1 MEKLA
6 FREVLA
12 MKHITTT
19 HLTSMKARGE
29 KVVMVTA
36 YDYPTACLV
45 DEAGV
50 DVVLVGDSLG
60 MVVLGYETTLPVTI
74 EEMLHHTKAVVR
86 GVKHALVVADLPFLT
101 YQTGPED
108 ATRNAGRIIKEGG
121 ATAVKLEGGIEVCP
135 QVHTLVSAGIPVVGH
150 VGLTPQSIH
159 VFGGYKLQGRGEQAV
174 QKLLADARAL
184 EAAGVFCL
192 VLECIPEEVA
202 ARITE
207 ALIIPTVGIGAGGR
221 CDGQVLVLHD
231 LLGITSQMKNSSAE
245 PIHPPRFVKEYAH
258 LGEMIR
264 EAVKQ
269 YSSEVR
275 SGAFPAAEHTFYS
288 SDSSASSVTSSAKTP
303 TGAAGRK

>member
-1 MEKLA
+1 
-6 FREVLA
+6 
-12 MKHITTT
+12 MKQITTT
-19 HLTSMKARGE
+19 SLAKMKARGE

-60 MVVLGYETTLPVTI
+60 MVMLGYETTLPVTI
-74 EEMLHHTKAVVR
+74 EDMLHHTKAVVR
-86 GVKHALVVADLPFLT
+86 GVKRALVVADLPFLT

-159 VFGGYKLQGRGEQAV
+159 VFGGYKLQGRGEQAA

-184 EAAGVFCL
+184 EEAGIFCL
-192 VLECIPEEVA
+192 VLECIPDDVA
-202 ARITE
+202 ARISE
-207 ALIIPTVGIGAGGR
+207 ALTIPTVGIGAGAR

-231 LLGITSQMKNSSAE
+231 LLGITSQLKNASGE

-258 LGEMIR
+258 LGETIR
-264 EAVKQ
+264 GAVRQ
-269 YSSEVR
+269 YSEEVR
-275 SGAFPAAEHTFYS
+275 SGSFPATEHTFFS
-288 SDSSASSVTSSAKTP
+288 TESAPASVPSSARSAPGT
-303 TGAAGRK
+303 AGRK

>member
-1 MEKLA
+1 MQ
-6 FREVLA
+6 R
-12 MKHITTT
+12 ITTT
-19 HLTSMKARGE
+19 HLTKMKARGE

-86 GVKHALVVADLPFLT
+86 GVKRALVVTDLPFLT

-108 ATRNAGRIIKEGG
+108 AIRNAGRLLQEGG

-135 QVHTLVSAGIPVVGH
+135 QVRTLVSAGIPVVGH

-159 VFGGYKLQGRGEQAV
+159 VFGGYKLQGRGQQAA

-184 EAAGVFCL
+184 EEAGIFCL
-192 VLECIPEEVA
+192 VLECIPEDLA
-202 ARITE
+202 ARITA
-207 ALIIPTVGIGAGGR
+207 ALTIPTVGIGAGVR

-231 LLGITSQMKNSSAE
+231 LLGITSQLKRPAGE
-245 PIHPPRFVKEYAH
+245 PVHPPRFVKEYAQ
-258 LGEMIR
+258 LGETIR
-264 EAVKQ
+264 HAVEQ

-275 SGAFPAAEHTFYS
+275 AGAFPAAEHSFHPAESTAPS
-288 SDSSASSVTSSAKTP
+288 TASPASNPARIP
-303 TGAAGRK
+303 TGNPTGK

>member
-1 MEKLA
+1 
-6 FREVLA
+6 

-19 HLTSMKARGE
+19 HLAKMKDRGA

-60 MVVLGYETTLPVTI
+60 MVVLGFETTLPVTI

-86 GVKHALVVADLPFLT
+86 GVKRALVVADLPFLT

-108 ATRNAGRIIKEGG
+108 ATRNAGRLIKEGG

-159 VFGGYKLQGRGEQAV
+159 VFGGYKMQGRSQQAA

-184 EAAGVFCL
+184 EEAGIFCL
-192 VLECIPEEVA
+192 VLECIPEDVA
-202 ARITE
+202 ARISE
-207 ALIIPTVGIGAGGR
+207 ALTIPTIGIGAGGR

-231 LLGITSQMKNSSAE
+231 LLGITGQVKNPAGE
-245 PIHPPRFVKEYAH
+245 PIHPPRFVKEYSQ
-258 LGEMIR
+258 LGNTIR

-269 YSSEVR
+269 YSGEVR
-275 SGAFPAAEHTFYS
+275 SGAFPAAEHSFHS
-288 SDSSASSVTSSAKTP
+288 SEGSASSFASSAETP
-303 TGAAGRK
+303 TKTASRK